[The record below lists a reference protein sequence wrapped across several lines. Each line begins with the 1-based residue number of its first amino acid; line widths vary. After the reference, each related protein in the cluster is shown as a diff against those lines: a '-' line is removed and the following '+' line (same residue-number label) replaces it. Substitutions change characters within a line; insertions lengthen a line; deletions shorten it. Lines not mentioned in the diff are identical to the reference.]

1 MKKYILLLFILI
13 LTFSNCEKDDICI
26 EDTTPSLIVRFYDSI
41 KLDTIKEVEKLTVWA
56 MNKDSIY
63 SETATDSI
71 VIPLDLSENST
82 TYKFQSDTTIDEIT
96 FSYNKNDV
104 FVSRSSGYKTVFE
117 NLAVQTSNNCIIS
130 YNINNTTIE
139 NETNAHINIYH

>member
-26 EDTTPSLIVRFYDSI
+26 EDTTPSLIVRFYDAT

-63 SETATDSI
+63 SEIATDSI

-104 FVSRSSGYKTVFE
+104 FVSRSCGYKTVFE
-117 NLAVQTSNNCIIS
+117 NLAVQTSNNWIIS